1 MLPKVE
7 YFYFNIIS
15 MNKEFLQIKLRNK
28 GLKVTPKRV
37 SILEAIIELK
47 NHPTAEE
54 IVNFIRNRNMKIA
67 TATVYKA
74 LDILVAKKVIN
85 KVETEKNTIR
95 YDALIESHHHL
106 ISTESD
112 LIKDYH
118 NEEIIKILIKY
129 FKKNKIQDFD
139 IEEIKLQ
146 IVGKFRNVKNKSKWK
161 KTLKD

>member
-1 MLPKVE
+1 MHSKVE
-7 YFYFNIIS
+7 CFYFNMFT
-15 MNKEFLQIKLRNK
+15 MNIEFLKVKLRDK
-28 GLKVTPKRV
+28 GLKVTPKRI
-37 SILEAIIELK
+37 SIFEAIIKLQ

-54 IVNFIRNRNMKIA
+54 IVNYIRNKNIKIA

-85 KVETEKNTIR
+85 KVETEKNIIR
-95 YDALIESHHHL
+95 YDALLEPHHHL
-106 ISTESD
+106 IGAESD
-112 LIKDYH
+112 LIKDYQ
-118 NEEIIKILIKY
+118 NEEITKILEKY

-146 IVGKFRNVKNKSKWK
+146 IIGKFRNVRNKSSWK